1 MYMYMYTTYTCYVHL
16 FFVGISDIRV
26 SSIPARPLP
35 NPRVVSNMLTVQFG
49 VLDQPE
55 AGLSRTNSMYTFQV
69 GQFLDHDLTLS
80 PSLDGKW
87 KTYDYIPYI
96 I

>member
-1 MYMYMYTTYTCYVHL
+1 MYTTCYVHAYTRSYVHL
-16 FFVGISDIRV
+16 FFRYLFFFLGISDIRV

-80 PSLDGKW
+80 PSLDGK
-87 KTYDYIPYI
+87 
-96 I
+96 